1 MAFFNIDPPYVVK
14 GSRLYT
20 NYFEEADHRNLAAV
34 IAEQLRDSP
43 WIITYDDSELIR
55 DIYNQY
61 FITEYEIQHN
71 AGGTVHGKE
80 LVITNIQK
88 EFFVW

>member
-14 GSRLYT
+14 GSRLST

-61 FITEYEIQHN
+61 LQRTPDNWLEQN
-71 AGGTVHGKE
+71 RGKG
-80 LVITNIQK
+80 ISD
-88 EFFVW
+88 